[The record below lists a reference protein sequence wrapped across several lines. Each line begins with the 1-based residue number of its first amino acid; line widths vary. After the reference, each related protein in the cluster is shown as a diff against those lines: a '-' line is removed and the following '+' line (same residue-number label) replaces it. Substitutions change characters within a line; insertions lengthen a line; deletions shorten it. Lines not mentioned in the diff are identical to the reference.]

1 MHHPLDE
8 AVDREGPWVGYE
20 LLMPLARLYWSAA
33 GLLRVTQEG
42 LLQLIVSCEAS
53 KAGHSDELKGGLV
66 WS

>member
-1 MHHPLDE
+1 
-8 AVDREGPWVGYE
+8 
-20 LLMPLARLYWSAA
+20 MPLARLYWSAA
-33 GLLRVTQEG
+33 GLLQVTQEG